1 MYASYVIISNYNI
14 VARYL
19 NAFMDRVGISAA
31 PGPNTEGIFEP
42 TASALQG
49 QRSTADLS
57 AQFSSD
63 ADEVYVIRKV
73 M

>member
-1 MYASYVIISNYNI
+1 MNSEQPWIAYVIISNYYI

-49 QRSTADLS
+49 QRSVAIEADGIC
-57 AQFSSD
+57 F
-63 ADEVYVIRKV
+63 VRNYR
-73 M
+73 